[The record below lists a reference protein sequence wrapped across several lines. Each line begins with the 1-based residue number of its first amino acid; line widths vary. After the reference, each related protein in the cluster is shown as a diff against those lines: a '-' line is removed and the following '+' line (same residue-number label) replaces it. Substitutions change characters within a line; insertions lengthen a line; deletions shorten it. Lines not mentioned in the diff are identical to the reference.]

1 MNSSSLATFDHLRS
15 SGQLHIW
22 RYRLDISDSAA
33 ATLSK
38 TFSVED
44 HHKCDRLVTRRLRR
58 RAIASRGALRHLL
71 GLYLDRNPSR
81 IELETGPEGKPELVG
96 EDEHRIAFNVSHTGD
111 EGLLALTSDGI
122 LGVDLERIRP
132 EIDVLRLAR
141 RVFSSSEQ
149 AQFST
154 IHEERLRPS
163 FFHVWTCKEA
173 FLKAHGGGLTVPL
186 TSFDVE
192 VDPDRGAR
200 LLDTRLPGDERGN
213 WQLKTI
219 DVEEGL
225 RAAVAWSGS
234 EPLRQISNFRLEDSP
249 FPSRR

>member
-1 MNSSSLATFDHLRS
+1 
-15 SGQLHIW
+15 
-22 RYRLDISDSAA
+22 
-33 ATLSK
+33 
-38 TFSVED
+38 
-44 HHKCDRLVTRRLRR
+44 
-58 RAIASRGALRHLL
+58 
-71 GLYLDRNPSR
+71 
-81 IELETGPEGKPELVG
+81 
-96 EDEHRIAFNVSHTGD
+96 DEHRIAFNVSHTGD